1 MKNRFRSYTTAWA
14 VMLVLFNVIAFVSP
28 GWIWFEKY
36 DAAFWIGYAFISAA
50 FLGQLACAYHAL
62 KEENL
67 QKLFYNISL
76 ITSSYT
82 GLILTFVVG
91 GLVMLVS
98 PLPYWIGILVC
109 AVVLGF
115 NVLAVIKAAAAIDEV
130 TAMDQK
136 IRDKTAFIRNL
147 REEAAALAARAKGED
162 AQAACRKVCEL
173 LRYSDPTSSEALS
186 DIEDEISARFA
197 ALAGMVAAGQSA
209 AVTEAAEELLVLIEE
224 RNRKCRLNK

>member
-1 MKNRFRSYTTAWA
+1 MKNRFRSYATAWA
-14 VMLVLFNVIAFVSP
+14 VLLVLFNVIAFVSP

-50 FLGQLACAYHAL
+50 FLGQLACARHAL

-91 GLVMLVS
+91 GLVMLIS

-109 AVVLGF
+109 AVVLGL

-130 TAMDQK
+130 VAIDQK
-136 IRDKTAFIRNL
+136 LKAKTSFIRAMT
-147 REEAAALAARAKGED
+147 EDAAALAARAKSED
-162 AQAACRKVCEL
+162 VRTACNKVYET
-173 LRYSDPTSSEALS
+173 LRYSDPTSHAALS
-186 DIEDEISARFA
+186 GIEDEISARFA
-197 ALAGMVAAGQSA
+197 ALADLVAAGQSA
-209 AVTEAAEELLVLIEE
+209 AVTEAAQALLVLIEE
-224 RNRKCRLNK
+224 RNRKCRLSK